1 MDDISVIRYA
11 YFFRRWETLAA
22 HGGGIL
28 SRLKSNPLYYFLL
41 PFLIFSQLV
50 TIIRLLRRNSFDIIH
65 AHWLIPQ
72 GLLALL
78 ACRLTGR
85 DIPVVLT
92 SHGGD
97 LYALNGWFLNYLKH
111 WVMKQ
116 CRHLTVVSEA
126 MRSSV
131 IAMGLSPLKVSLIP
145 MGVDLVG
152 QFKPDRAIQRNP
164 AELLFV
170 GRLVEKKGVL
180 LLIEAMPLL
189 LHSHPSLRLRI
200 AGDGPLSNQLRQRAN
215 ALEVEDHCEFLGMV
229 YQEKI
234 PSLLSRATI
243 FIAPFQIAKGG
254 DQEGL
259 GLVLVEA
266 AGCECPII
274 AGDVPAVHD
283 VINDGVNGLLI
294 NPGDSN
300 ALVNAVSVLL
310 TDPQRRSRLG
320 SIARKYCLDRFDW
333 EIITDRYGKLLM
345 DCANTACINCQ
356 DSQSQ

>member
-1 MDDISVIRYA
+1 
-11 YFFRRWETLAA
+11 
-22 HGGGIL
+22 
-28 SRLKSNPLYYFLL
+28 
-41 PFLIFSQLV
+41 
-50 TIIRLLRRNSFDIIH
+50 
-65 AHWLIPQ
+65 
-72 GLLALL
+72 
-78 ACRLTGR
+78 
-85 DIPVVLT
+85 
-92 SHGGD
+92 
-97 LYALNGWFLNYLKH
+97 
-111 WVMKQ
+111 
-116 CRHLTVVSEA
+116 
-126 MRSSV
+126 
-131 IAMGLSPLKVSLIP
+131 MGLSPLKVSLIP